1 MHDRPARPT
10 AFCWNQNCP
19 RVCGEKFTTVSA
31 LVNWWGSPPH
41 MRGKVAKAS
50 NGNCGHGITPPY
62 AGKRHPGC
70 RDIRRGWDH
79 PRICGE
85 KQRTLAVDNEPQGS
99 PPHMRGKGKAAG
111 LVREADRIT
120 PAYAGKRSSTFR
132 RCRRTRD
139 ITPAYAGKRLQR
151 SCRTLPHWDHPRIC
165 GEKFCSVCFAD
176 ASVGSPPHM
185 RGKAH
190 RFFR

>member
-1 MHDRPARPT
+1 MI
-10 AFCWNQNCP
+10 
-19 RVCGEKFTTVSA
+19 
-31 LVNWWGSPPH
+31 LGSPPH

-139 ITPAYAGKRLQR
+139 ITPAYAGVISLVRRHRRNVELLFPAYAGVIL
-151 SCRTLPHWDHPRIC
+151 SASRTRPAALPFPRIC
-165 GEKFCSVCFAD
+165 GGDPCGSLST
-176 ASVGSPPHM
+176 ASVRCFSPHM
-185 RGKAH
+185 RG
-190 RFFR
+190 